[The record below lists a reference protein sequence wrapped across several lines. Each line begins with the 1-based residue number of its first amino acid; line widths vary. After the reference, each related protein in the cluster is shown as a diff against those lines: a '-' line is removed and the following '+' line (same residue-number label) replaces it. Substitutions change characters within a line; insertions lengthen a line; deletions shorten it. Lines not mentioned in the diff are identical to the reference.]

1 MMSIDEEKA
10 KIEISD
16 FNEFETQ
23 GQTNAKDPEY
33 DFDHI
38 DFENVQ
44 LIEISHDIFIEPND
58 QVDNN
63 NENIAQNISFPLN
76 IPNEING
83 VEFLNKKRN
92 LDTKASKSEKEK
104 EKDLIQKEKAIQAD
118 AASNDMKFR
127 NDEMKDDTAGIGNN
141 NKLLPKNALSSSSKK
156 GEGVAHY
163 RKKFSRRKHPYIKRK
178 LFFENKIEEK
188 KCRKKYKRH

>member
-1 MMSIDEEKA
+1 MSIDEEKA
-10 KIEISD
+10 KIVLAD
-16 FNEFETQ
+16 FNDFETQ
-23 GQTNAKDPEY
+23 GQTNEKDPEY
-33 DFDHI
+33 DFDSI

-44 LIEISHDIFIEPND
+44 LIEISHDIFIEPNN
-58 QVDNN
+58 QVENN

-76 IPNEING
+76 IPNEINA

-118 AASNDMKFR
+118 AAPNDMKFR
-127 NDEMKDDTAGIGNN
+127 NGEMKDDTAGIGNN
-141 NKLLPKNALSSSSKK
+141 SKLLPKNALSSSSKK
-156 GEGVAHY
+156 VEGVAHY
-163 RKKFSRRKHPYIKRK
+163 RKKFSRRKHPHIKRK

>member
-10 KIEISD
+10 KILISD

-33 DFDHI
+33 DFDYI
-38 DFENVQ
+38 GFENVQ
-44 LIEISHDIFIEPND
+44 LIEISHDIFIEPNN

-63 NENIAQNISFPLN
+63 NENIEQNISFPLN

-92 LDTKASKSEKEK
+92 LDTKASKSGKEK
-104 EKDLIQKEKAIQAD
+104 EKDLIQKEKTIQAD

-127 NDEMKDDTAGIGNN
+127 NGEMKDDTAGIGNN
-141 NKLLPKNALSSSSKK
+141 NKLLPKNALSSSKK
-156 GEGVAHY
+156 SEGVAHY
-163 RKKFSRRKHPYIKRK
+163 RKKFSRRKHPHIKRK

>member
-1 MMSIDEEKA
+1 MSIDEEKA
-10 KIEISD
+10 KIVLAD
-16 FNEFETQ
+16 FNDFETQ
-23 GQTNAKDPEY
+23 GQTNEKDPEY
-33 DFDHI
+33 DFDSI

-44 LIEISHDIFIEPND
+44 LIEISHDIFIEPNN
-58 QVDNN
+58 QAENN

-76 IPNEING
+76 IPNEI
-83 VEFLNKKRN
+83 VEFLKKKRN

-118 AASNDMKFR
+118 AAPNDMKFR
-127 NDEMKDDTAGIGNN
+127 NGEMKDDTAGIGNN
-141 NKLLPKNALSSSSKK
+141 SKLLPKNALSSSSKK

-163 RKKFSRRKHPYIKRK
+163 RKKFSRRKHPHIKRK
-178 LFFENKIEEK
+178 LFCDNKIEEK

>member
-163 RKKFSRRKHPYIKRK
+163 RKKFSRRKHPHIKRK
-178 LFFENKIEEK
+178 LFCDNKIEEK

>member
-178 LFFENKIEEK
+178 LFSENKIEEK

>member
-1 MMSIDEEKA
+1 M
-10 KIEISD
+10 
-16 FNEFETQ
+16 
-23 GQTNAKDPEY
+23 
-33 DFDHI
+33 
-38 DFENVQ
+38 Q